1 MVRVNTEKYEASWG
15 GKPRGCGYWWFPIGS
30 RKEAFTGNY
39 GEVIKK
45 AKAAARI
52 LGETEVVVLP

>member
-1 MVRVNTEKYEASWG
+1 MVRVNTGKYEASWG
-15 GKPRGCGYWWFPIGS
+15 KKPRGYGYWFFQIGS

-39 GEVIKK
+39 GEVIKN